1 VSRKNYNKTVQKT
14 KKMRKFFIL
23 LFALVFISAC
33 GSESTGVN
41 AQAPVKKSLPEPDSV
56 GAKLLKKYCS
66 NCHGVPQPDIHKKN
80 EWRNVVYRMN
90 TRRIKRA
97 LGEIPAPDYDA
108 LVLYMETYAQ

>member
-1 VSRKNYNKTVQKT
+1 MVQKT

-23 LFALVFISAC
+23 LCALVFISAC
-33 GSESTGVN
+33 GSESTSVVS
-41 AQAPVKKSLPEPDSV
+41 QPVTKKALPEPDSV
-56 GAKLLKKYCS
+56 GAKLLKKYCT
-66 NCHGVPQPDIHKKN
+66 NCHGAPQPDIHKKD

-97 LGEIPAPDYDA
+97 LGEIPEPDYDA

>member
-1 VSRKNYNKTVQKT
+1 
-14 KKMRKFFIL
+14 MRKFFTFLAVLAI
-23 LFALVFISAC
+23 ISAC
-33 GSESTGVN
+33 GSESTSVN
-41 AQAPVKKSLPEPDSV
+41 AQPRVKKPLPEPDSV
-56 GAKLLKKYCS
+56 GAKLLKKYCA
-66 NCHGVPQPDIHKKN
+66 NCHGVPQPDIHKKD